1 MTRSMHRTRA
11 LRSLVAFALAA
22 AIVPAIACATTPAT
36 SSLVVTATAYN
47 SLHGQTNG
55 HPNVAAWGDELRP
68 GMKAIAVSKDL
79 QAAGL
84 TRGMKVKIDGLPGEY
99 VVLDRMPSRWEKRI
113 DIYMGEDVGAAR
125 QWGKREVRI
134 YWSPLSD

>member
-1 MTRSMHRTRA
+1 MHRTRA

-55 HPNVAAWGDELRP
+55 TPDIAAWGDELRP

-125 QWGKREVRI
+125 QWGKRQVRI
-134 YWSPLSD
+134 YWTPLSD